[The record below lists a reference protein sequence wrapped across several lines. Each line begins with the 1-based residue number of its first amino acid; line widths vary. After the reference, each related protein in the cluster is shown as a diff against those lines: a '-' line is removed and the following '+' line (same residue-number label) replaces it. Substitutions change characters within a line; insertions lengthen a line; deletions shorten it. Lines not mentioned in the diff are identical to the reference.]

1 MKYFSTPVYAGYLG
15 LGVSPFATCSLGQF
29 FKRVDIIS
37 ALEER
42 VAISPPPKTFLAP
55 QSTPHKGFGRLL
67 CCAVDFE
74 RSVQL
79 KVHERKIYK
88 HDSNITK
95 PIRRL

>member
-42 VAISPPPKTFLAP
+42 VVMSSPPKT
-55 QSTPHKGFGRLL
+55 SNRSYGFVKRS
-67 CCAVDFE
+67 CYEVSFE
-74 RSVQL
+74 RR
-79 KVHERKIYK
+79 VH
-88 HDSNITK
+88 
-95 PIRRL
+95 